1 MKKDK
6 YNIKIKDLKEEERPR
21 EKLIKY
27 GSSNLKIS
35 ELIAVILVTGNKK
48 EGVMSM
54 ASRLIKDYG
63 EKSLLVEKEVK
74 VLANKFNL
82 SINKSCQLIASLE
95 LGKRFF
101 QKNHNDNKIFFRSA
115 SDVFSYLFNMTYL
128 KKEQLRGL
136 YLNSQFQLI
145 HDEVISIGTLS
156 NNLIHPREIFK
167 PAIFHSA
174 AAVIVAHNHPSGN
187 LNPSLNDIEITK
199 KLISASKLLEIELL
213 DHLIIA
219 NNKYKS
225 IITKKYEKIS
235 TKIK

>member
-1 MKKDK
+1 MKKEK
-6 YNIKIKDLKEEERPR
+6 YNIKIKDLKKEERPR

-27 GSSNLKIS
+27 GSSNLRIS
-35 ELIAVILVTGNKK
+35 ELIAIILVTGNKK
-48 EGVMSM
+48 EEIMTM

-74 VLANKFNL
+74 ILADKFNL

-95 LGKRFF
+95 LGRRLF
-101 QKNHNDNKIFFRSA
+101 QNNYDDNKIFFRSA
-115 SDVFSYLFNMTYL
+115 FDVFTYLSNMTYL

-145 HDEVISIGTLS
+145 HDEVISIGTLNS
-156 NNLIHPREIFK
+156 SLIHPREIFK

-174 AAVIVAHNHPSGN
+174 AAIIVAHNHPSGN
-187 LNPSLNDIEITK
+187 LKPSLNDIEITK
-199 KLISASKLLEIELL
+199 KLISVSKLLEIELL

-219 NNKYKS
+219 NNKYNS
-225 IITKKYEKIS
+225 IINK
-235 TKIK
+235 

>member
-1 MKKDK
+1 MKKEG
-6 YNIKIKDLKEEERPR
+6 YNIKIKDLKKEERPR

-27 GSSNLKIS
+27 GSSNLKVN
-35 ELIAVILVTGNKK
+35 ELIAIILVTGNRK
-48 EGVMSM
+48 EDVMTI
-54 ASRLIKDYG
+54 ASRLIKEYG

-95 LGKRFF
+95 LGRRFF
-101 QKNHNDNKIFFRSA
+101 QKNNDDDKIFFRCA
-115 SDVFSYLFNMTYL
+115 HDVFNYLASMTFL

-145 HDEVISIGTLS
+145 HDEVISIGTLNS
-156 NNLIHPREIFK
+156 NLIHPREIFK
-167 PAIFHSA
+167 PAIYHSA

-199 KLISASKLLEIELL
+199 KLISVSKLLEIELL

-219 NNKYKS
+219 SHKYKS
-225 IITKKYEKIS
+225 IINK
-235 TKIK
+235 

>member
-1 MKKDK
+1 MKKEK
-6 YNIKIKDLKEEERPR
+6 YNIKIKDLKKEERPR

-27 GSSNLKIS
+27 GSSNLRIS
-35 ELIAVILVTGNKK
+35 ELIAIILVTGNKK
-48 EGVMSM
+48 EEIMTM

-74 VLANKFNL
+74 ILADKFNL

-95 LGKRFF
+95 LGRRLF
-101 QKNHNDNKIFFRSA
+101 QNNYDNNKIFFRSA
-115 SDVFSYLFNMTYL
+115 FDVFTYLSNMTYL

-145 HDEVISIGTLS
+145 HDEVISIGTLNS
-156 NNLIHPREIFK
+156 SLIHPREIFK

-174 AAVIVAHNHPSGN
+174 AAIIVAHNHPSGN
-187 LNPSLNDIEITK
+187 LKPSLNDIEITK
-199 KLISASKLLEIELL
+199 KLISVSKLLEIELL

-219 NNKYKS
+219 NNKYNS
-225 IITKKYEKIS
+225 IINK
-235 TKIK
+235 